1 MSFPVFENKHLEKA
15 LFSPEDLPQ
24 KKKLPKNLPKKCILV
39 YSRHLMSYIKRRY
52 KPKKIKEF
60 LVGMDYY
67 WYKDIAFVKMKGIGA
82 PHAVTAFEELISL
95 GTKTFLNI
103 GIAGGMDDF
112 GIYVCDKAV
121 RDEGTS
127 YHYSPHA
134 KYSYPDEK
142 LTKELEKVLVKNDV
156 PYVKGP
162 TWTIDAPYRETVT
175 EVKHYISEGVKT
187 VEMEASA
194 LFAVAKVRKVRIA
207 AAFSVSDLVL
217 PEKWD
222 PHFDKKHI
230 KVRLNKLLDSAVE
243 LLVGLK

>member
-15 LFSPEDLPQ
+15 LFSPADLPRN
-24 KKKLPKNLPKKCILV
+24 KNLPKDLPKKAILI
-39 YSRHLMSYIKRRY
+39 YSRHSMSYIKKRY

-67 WYKDIAFVKMKGIGA
+67 WYKDIAFVKVNGIGA
-82 PHAVTAFEELISL
+82 PHVATVFEELVSL
-95 GTKTFLNI
+95 GHKTFLNI
-103 GIAGGMDDF
+103 GIAGGMEDF
-112 GIYVCDKAV
+112 GVYVCDRAI

-127 YHYSPHA
+127 SHYLKHE
-134 KYSYPDEK
+134 KYSYPDK
-142 LTKELEKVLVKNDV
+142 SLTLELHKVLIKNKVDFKV
-156 PYVKGP
+156 GT

-175 EVKHYISEGVKT
+175 EVKHYQKEGVKT

-194 LFAVAKVRKVRIA
+194 LFVVAKVRNVKVA

-230 KVRLNKLLDSAVE
+230 RVRLNKLLDSAVE
-243 LLVGLK
+243 LMVGLK